1 VNVIAALGLALQVTG
16 ATPAIIDRARI
27 DPRADVSFHALALP
41 ETVYVGAPAV
51 YELGVF
57 ITEEVRS
64 RLRQNP
70 QFVPPDL
77 RSVLSYDLGQ
87 RSHTVVRDGRTYEVH
102 VFRRA
107 LFPVAAGR
115 IVVPAARLS
124 YNMPLGSSFFSREEA
139 RLLRSE
145 PVSFVA
151 IAPPTTGRPAGWGG
165 AVGDLRIRAVIGP
178 GTPRVGDP
186 FVVSLRVS
194 GDANVH
200 LLPRPRFE
208 LQWATVVPGPERVT
222 VDSGAPRVR
231 GTKEF
236 DWLVTPIVD
245 GSLEIPVVNYPYFDP
260 DQRRYRVASSAAT
273 LVRVGEGALAS
284 VDSVPV
290 SVTGRGALP
299 IRPLWRR
306 PLPDAPDTTIW
317 FWAVMAVMPLPGLA
331 RMWRERPRR
340 AARNAPTTE
349 LRALVAASVG
359 DAARVRA
366 AVRSALSARLG
377 AYTLPWGDTAAMRRA
392 LRHHGVTDATIDEAL
407 VLFAR
412 VDGAAYGAHTE
423 TIAGAARRAL
433 DVCEAIDREA
443 RTPPPA
449 KRASRVT
456 RTAGIALFLVAAA
469 VSAQRALDARGLFA
483 RGVTEYAANDARAA
497 ARSFFASAEAAP
509 RAAVAWANAGTA
521 SWAAADTAR
530 AVVGWQRALRLNPTD
545 ADARVR
551 LTLVGTDAGAGRDVV
566 WPVPRRLPAW
576 GALLLWVAAWVAI
589 WRAYHRRYAAAGI
602 VAAAALVVLSQLHA
616 RRLDDPA
623 VAVISRPAPLRLLP
637 AMGAEAGPTP
647 LTGELVRVEERSGVW
662 VRVVAAGARD
672 GWIDGARLID
682 LGGRP
687 LRE

>member
-1 VNVIAALGLALQVTG
+1 MSLFAAIGLALQVTG
-16 ATPAIIDRARI
+16 GTPAIIDRARI

-41 ETVYVGAPAV
+41 ETVYVGAPAL

-115 IVVPAARLS
+115 IVVPPARLS
-124 YNMPLGSSFFSREEA
+124 YNMPLGSSFFSREEQ

-151 IAPPTTGRPAGWGG
+151 IAPPTTGRPASWGG
-165 AVGDLRIRAVIGP
+165 AVGDLRIRALIGP

-186 FVVSLRVS
+186 FVVTLRVS

-200 LLPRPRFE
+200 LLPRPNFA
-208 LQWATVVPGPERVT
+208 LQWATVVAGPERVV
-222 VDSGAPRVR
+222 VDSNATRVR
-231 GTKEF
+231 GSKEF

-245 GSLEIPVVNYPYFDP
+245 GSLEIPVVDYPYFDP
-260 DQRRYRVASSAAT
+260 DARRYRVASSEAT
-273 LVRVGEGALAS
+273 LVRVGEGALAN
-284 VDSVPV
+284 VDSTPV
-290 SVTGRGALP
+290 TAAGRGALP

-306 PLPDAPDTTIW
+306 PWPDAPDTTMW
-317 FWAVMAVMPLPGLA
+317 FWAVLMVVPLPGIA
-331 RMWRERPRR
+331 RLWRERPRR
-340 AARNAPTTE
+340 AARNAPTAE
-349 LRALVAASVG
+349 LRALVSASVG

-366 AVRSALSARLG
+366 AVRSALTARLG
-377 AYTLPWGDTAAMRRA
+377 AYALPWGDTVALRRA

-412 VDGAAYGAHTE
+412 VDGAAYGEQPE
-423 TIAGAARRAL
+423 TVADAARRAL

-443 RTPPPA
+443 RRPPPS
-449 KRASRVT
+449 KRASGARTVT
-456 RTAGIALFLVAAA
+456 VALLLIASSLAA
-469 VSAQRALDARGLFA
+469 QQALDARGLFA
-483 RGVTEYAANDARAA
+483 RGVTEYATNDPVAA
-497 ARSFFASAEAAP
+497 ARSFFASAEASP
-509 RAAVAWANAGTA
+509 LAAVAWANAGTA

-576 GALLLWVAAWVAI
+576 AALLLWIGAWVAI
-589 WRAYHRRYAAAGI
+589 WRAYHRRYAAAGVV
-602 VAAAALVVLSQLHA
+602 VAMALVVLSQVHA

-623 VAVISRPAPLRLLP
+623 LAVISRPAPLRLLP

-647 LTGELVRVEERSGVW
+647 LTGELVRVAERSGVW
-662 VRVVAAGARD
+662 VRVIAAGARD
-672 GWIDGARLID
+672 GWIDGARLLD
-682 LGGRP
+682 LSGRP